1 MTKSK
6 RMILLVTNIVMLVAG
21 LFGFLGF
28 FGLTHQHS
36 TYGYSGYAS
45 VHDITST
52 TDVARLQTMGG
63 VASWNWERYTEVIDT
78 SRWYFLGLGSV
89 LVIGS
94 IVHFCLSPWRS
105 KDRL

>member
-6 RMILLVTNIVMLVAG
+6 RLVLMITNAAMLLAG
-21 LFGFLGF
+21 LLGVLGF
-28 FGLTHQHS
+28 IGLTHQHS

-45 VHDITST
+45 VHDITAT

-63 VASWNWERYTEVIDT
+63 VAAWNWERFTGVIDA
-78 SRWYFLGLGSV
+78 SRWCFLGLGAV

-94 IVHFCLSPWRS
+94 IVHLCLSSRRS
-105 KDRL
+105 PD